1 MTVSH
6 LPRFFDS
13 LSITYSYVENEARRD
28 IHRVSY
34 LERIDGIDMDIL
46 FSKTDRYLN
55 FYILEQFYIYKLSNF

>member
-13 LSITYSYVENEARRD
+13 LSITYPYVENEARMD

-34 LERIDGIDMDIL
+34 LERIDGIYMDIL

-55 FYILEQFYIYKLSNF
+55 FYILEQFYIYQLSNF